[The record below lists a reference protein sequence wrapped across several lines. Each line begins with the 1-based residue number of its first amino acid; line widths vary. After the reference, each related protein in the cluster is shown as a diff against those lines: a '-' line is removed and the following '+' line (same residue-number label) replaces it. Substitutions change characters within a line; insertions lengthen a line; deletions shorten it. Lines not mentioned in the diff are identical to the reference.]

1 MISKRLQDVMQEKGW
16 SQSELAKK
24 INTNRVQVNRW
35 LHAKAIP
42 TKNSIRRIATAT
54 GCRLNWL
61 LTGEGEMFPDT
72 EHLDYIG
79 YLQEIGDETKLWE
92 AIEEAKEEAEWLEEE
107 ARKKAQQQTIS
118 QLLAKTAVV
127 LESDTMHHGALA
139 GVINALY
146 RAVRLE
152 EKTPP
157 SGLKDLRKI
166 SERP

>member
-42 TKNSIRRIATAT
+42 TENSIRRIATAA
-54 GCRLNWL
+54 GCRLDWL
-61 LTGEGEMFPDT
+61 LTGKGEMFPNT
-72 EHLDYIG
+72 EHLDHIG
-79 YLQEIGDETKLWE
+79 FLMEIGDETEIRK
-92 AIEEAKEEAEWLEEE
+92 IAKEEVEWWKEE
-107 ARKKAQQQTIS
+107 ARNKAQQQTIS
-118 QLLAKTAVV
+118 QLLAKTAVI
-127 LESDTMHHGALA
+127 LESDTIHHGALT

-152 EKTPP
+152 EKIPKPP
-157 SGLKDLRKI
+157 PTGLNALRGKI
-166 SERP
+166 SE